1 MRNHRRVSSGRLHA
15 SGWPRIASVG
25 LILAVAASVPVLSG
39 AATSESASAQAP
51 DRDCTDFPSQ
61 QAAQDYFIS
70 RGGPAQDQDR
80 LDADHNG
87 IACES
92 LPCPC
97 STAAGTPAPAP
108 EPPPTT
114 PALRAETLIARVVR
128 VIDGDTI
135 RVRGGRLGRAT
146 TVRLIGIDTPESRRP
161 NTPVECGAR
170 QAGSFLR
177 RLLLAPSGRGRT
189 VRLSTDPTQDR
200 SDRFGRLL
208 RYTNVVDGPD
218 AALALVR
225 AGWAKVY
232 VYAGVPFQRVAAFR
246 AAERAAR
253 EAGRGVWGLCGGDFH
268 HPA

>member
-1 MRNHRRVSSGRLHA
+1 MVQRRWSRPARAGLGVALVVSVLMLGVA
-15 SGWPRIASVG
+15 TTPR
-25 LILAVAASVPVLSG
+25 
-39 AATSESASAQAP
+39 SAPAQAP
-51 DRDCTDFPSQ
+51 DRDCPDFPNQ

-70 RGGPAQDQDR
+70 RGGPVQDPDR
-80 LDADHNG
+80 LDADRNG

-97 STAAGTPAPAP
+97 STAAGAPAPAQ
-108 EPPPTT
+108 EPTT

-135 RVRGGRLGRAT
+135 KVRGGGLGRGR

-170 QAGSFLR
+170 QAGSLLR
-177 RLLLAPSGRGRT
+177 RLLLARSGRGHR
-189 VRLSTDPTQDR
+189 VRIVSDPTQDR
-200 SDRFGRLL
+200 SDRYGRLL
-208 RYTNVVDGPD
+208 GYTELLGGPD
-218 AALALVR
+218 AALALLR

-253 EAGRGVWGLCGGDFH
+253 DANRGVWKLCGGDFH
-268 HPA
+268 RPA